1 MVKANKF
8 IWTPQN
14 GRTVKLSGHLNNVH
28 QKEEDGEIVELYD
41 DNGLITK
48 VGGTIYPLPKSPFK
62 VNTIKPVV
70 TSSKIV
76 GYNMYNS
83 LLTSSSTFVLPFLG
97 VNRKWFLWDSLFINC
112 FIGTTPEDT
121 GKVIALLYRFS
132 GKPVFLKFE
141 AAMCAFRN
149 FVKRYD
155 PDPYH
160 VMFVFD
166 VPTSAAASYEHYVN
180 GRYSEIDGIWKLK
193 IMDFHGFDS
202 NGRTGKILFQ
212 DEGLRKELEKT
223 LDVDLPPGA
232 ELHSAPDLKYE
243 VFNSNYYLPSPNVLA
258 KK

>member
-1 MVKANKF
+1 MVKANNF

-14 GRTVKLSGHLNNVH
+14 GRTVRLSGNITNV
-28 QKEEDGEIVELYD
+28 QQVEKDGEIIELHNDY
-41 DNGLITK
+41 GLIAK
-48 VGGTIYPLPKSPFK
+48 VGGTIYPRPKDPWK
-62 VNTIKPVV
+62 VN
-70 TSSKIV
+70 KIMPMV
-76 GYNMYNS
+76 LNNKLIGYNMCNS

-97 VNRKWFLWDSLFINC
+97 VNRKWFLWDRLFINC

-132 GKPVFLKFE
+132 GEPVFLKFE

-149 FVKRYD
+149 FIKRYD

-166 VPTSAAASYEHYVN
+166 VPTSAVASYEHYVN

-202 NGRTGKILFQ
+202 NGHTGKILFQ
-212 DEGLRKELEKT
+212 DEDLRKDLEKT
-223 LDVDLPPGA
+223 LDVELSPEA